1 MNPAVS
7 RSRSLRPLL
16 LAVLA
21 AGFAAFLIVGGHRF
35 LTFHRLVANKDALVA
50 WADAHTLLAPAAW
63 VGAYLVLGLFG
74 LPGSTVLNV
83 SAGVLFDFEKGLLL
97 VIGASTLASSL
108 AFLSFR
114 YLFRDFFEA
123 RIRRRFP
130 AVVEDLE
137 REGLY
142 FVFAL
147 RLLPVIPYSATNFL
161 LAISPVRF
169 WPSVGISLLALLPR
183 YVIYVYA
190 GDHIGDIESLRD
202 LWSPSL
208 IAALTLLGLLP
219 LLTHWAAG
227 WLKRRQASAAER
239 RPPQD

>member
-1 MNPAVS
+1 MNPTS
-7 RSRSLRPLL
+7 SGSKGMRPVL

-21 AGFAAFLIVGGHRF
+21 AGIAAFLLAGGYRF
-35 LTFHRLVANKDALVA
+35 ISFRHLVANKDALIA

-63 VGAYLVLGLFG
+63 VGAYLVLGFFG

-83 SAGVLFDFEKGLLL
+83 SAGVLFDFQEGLLL
-97 VIGASTLASSL
+97 VLFASTVASSL

-123 RIRRRFP
+123 RLRRRFP
-130 AVVEDLE
+130 AAIEDLE

-169 WPSVGISLLALLPR
+169 WPSLAVSFLALLPR
-183 YVIYVYA
+183 YLIYVYA
-190 GDHIGDIESLRD
+190 GTHLGDIQSPSD

-208 IAALTLLGLLP
+208 IGALTLLGIVP
-219 LLTHWAAG
+219 WVTHWAAG
-227 WLKRRQASAAER
+227 RLRRGRTSTGGKS
-239 RPPQD
+239 